1 MCASGSGPAGKAI
14 VVPIAEPDGH
24 PVTQGLDDR
33 REIPCVGLVVKDDSS
48 ANFRTFPHGVIQGQ
62 RIQHSLPDTSVLV
75 IFFDPISIPI
85 VAVAGNLDVEF
96 FQNGFDVIVKRT
108 LWESLPVLVQRRPQ
122 PLAVDLLEGD
132 TVGSTDCVNK
142 PDVTSKLSLCH
153 LAYLLS

>member
-96 FQNGFDVIVKRT
+96 FQNGFDVIVERT
-108 LWESLPVLVQRRPQ
+108 RSSFPSSFNDDRSHRRLISSKDIPLVLRIV
-122 PLAVDLLEGD
+122 
-132 TVGSTDCVNK
+132 ST
-142 PDVTSKLSLCH
+142 SQM
-153 LAYLLS
+153 